1 MKKAHTQYTIRKVP
15 AAVDAV
21 LREKA
26 RRQQRSLN
34 EVALDA
40 LRSGAGVEAQTRY
53 HDLDGIFG
61 SWIEDRAVDEALKDQ
76 RRIDENLWK

>member
-1 MKKAHTQYTIRKVP
+1 MKKAPRQYTIRKVP
-15 AAVDAV
+15 PSVDSV

-26 RRQQRSLN
+26 RRQGRSLN
-34 EVALDA
+34 EVALEA
-40 LRSGAGVEAQTRY
+40 LKTGAGVGAEVRY
-53 HDLDGIFG
+53 HDLDGVFG